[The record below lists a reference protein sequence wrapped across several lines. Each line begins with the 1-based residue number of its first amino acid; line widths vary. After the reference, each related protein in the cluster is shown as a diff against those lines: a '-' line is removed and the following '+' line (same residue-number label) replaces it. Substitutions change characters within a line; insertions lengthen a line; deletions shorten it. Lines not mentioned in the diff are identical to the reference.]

1 MLRRGGAAAMTRSK
15 LGIALVVFTA
25 AAAAQTN
32 TWELGHPD
40 AKLMLG
46 VDVKSIRESEA
57 WKVFSDTTK
66 AQAPPSAAQPPLPAT
81 MQAMGMGILN
91 QVNRIFVS
99 SPGNLAGNSKT
110 TAPFLLAV
118 EGKFPLEVLKA
129 FQQSAPRRYR
139 TADLYRTT
147 KTDTTT
153 LAVMDGLLLLG
164 DEKSVL
170 SALDRR
176 GRALPPASKLLARAK
191 ALAAT
196 HDVWIIADESLSKF
210 QPAKSDWNPLA
221 APFASQIQGI
231 DFGLAVREGFQFE
244 LSLGAESES
253 AASQMAQMF
262 AAQVQMALASKTGTP
277 EVADLEQK
285 LKIDSLGNRMRVS
298 LALRKRNSQP
308 FCKRRRPPKPA
319 GSRRRPPNS
328 APAARPANPPLRE
341 DHHLRPRRRPARYR
355 NHALT

>member
-1 MLRRGGAAAMTRSK
+1 MTRSK
-15 LGIALVVFTA
+15 LGIALLVFA
-25 AAAAQTN
+25 ATAAAQTD

-46 VDVKSIRESEA
+46 IDVKSIRESDA
-57 WKVFSDTTK
+57 WKLFSEQTK
-66 AQAPPSAAQPPLPAT
+66 PPTPPAQPPVQA
-81 MQAMGMGILN
+81 MQAMGKQILD
-91 QVNRIFVS
+91 QVNYIFVS
-99 SPGNLAGNSKT
+99 SPGNPNVNSKT

-118 EGKFPLEVLKA
+118 EGQFPLEALKA

-176 GRALPPASKLLARAK
+176 GHALPPASKLLARAK
-191 ALAAT
+191 TLAAT
-196 HDVWIIADESLSKF
+196 NDVWIVADEALSKF
-210 QPAKSDWNPLA
+210 QPAKSAWNPLG
-221 APFASQIQGI
+221 APFASQIKGI
-231 DFGLAVREGFQFE
+231 DFGLAAHEGIQFE
-244 LSLGAESES
+244 LSLATENEA

-262 AAQVQMALASKTGTP
+262 AMEVQMGVAAKAGTP
-277 EVADLEQK
+277 EVADMAQK

-298 LALRKRNSQP
+298 LALTKEEFAAFLQAAEAARVQ
-308 FCKRRRPPKPA
+308 A
-319 GSRRRPPNS
+319 
-328 APAARPANPPLRE
+328 AAAAAQDPAASRAPRQTSQSRK
-341 DHHLRPRRRPARYR
+341 DHHLRPRWRPARHR
-355 NHALT
+355 NHPLT

>member
-1 MLRRGGAAAMTRSK
+1 MSRSK
-15 LGIALVVFTA
+15 LAIALLVFAA

-46 VDVKSIRESEA
+46 IDVKSIRESAA
-57 WKVFSDTTK
+57 WKLFSDQSKTR
-66 AQAPPSAAQPPLPAT
+66 PPASP
-81 MQAMGMGILN
+81 MQAMGMGILE
-91 QVNRIFVS
+91 QVNHIFVS
-99 SPGNLAGNSKT
+99 SPGNPTTDSKT

-118 EGKFPLEVLKA
+118 EGKFPLEALKA

-170 SALDRR
+170 SALDRH

-196 HDVWIIADESLSKF
+196 NDVWIIADESLSKF
-210 QPAKSDWNPLA
+210 QPTKSAWNPLG
-221 APFASQIQGI
+221 APFASQIKGI
-231 DFGLAVREGFQFE
+231 DFGLAAHEGFQFE
-244 LSLGAESES
+244 LSLATESET

-262 AAQVQMALASKTGTP
+262 AMQVQMELASKADTP
-277 EVADLEQK
+277 EIANMAQK

-298 LALRKRNSQP
+298 LALPKEEFAALLQAAEAARLQAAAAAP
-308 FCKRRRPPKPA
+308 QTPPP
-319 GSRRRPPNS
+319 S
-328 APAARPANPPLRE
+328 ARPAKPASPGKITIYGL
-341 DHHLRPRRRPARYR
+341 DGGPRVIETT
-355 NHALT
+355 H